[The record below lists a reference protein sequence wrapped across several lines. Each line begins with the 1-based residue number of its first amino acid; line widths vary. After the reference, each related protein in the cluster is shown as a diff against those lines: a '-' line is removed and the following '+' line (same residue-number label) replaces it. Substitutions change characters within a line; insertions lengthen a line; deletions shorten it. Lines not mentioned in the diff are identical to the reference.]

1 MIENY
6 CKPLKMSFQSASS
19 PFRYPTVRSP
29 MEQQY
34 ISPSLLRTDIASAL
48 SPRTPQLST
57 SSVTM
62 QDRVINTVVELSEM
76 DRFNNTA
83 NYYADIVY
91 EHILRYGDS
100 ELVWKD
106 VMNLTFMMQDLI
118 MSKVIFTFAIRGE
131 FLKILVPLAFYDRL
145 GTEEAKR
152 KKDKHIRQ
160 LLHMFKHMERSDF
173 IEMIHNRFKGYD
185 LL

>member
-1 MIENY
+1 MVENC
-6 CKPLKMSFQSASS
+6 CKPIKMSFQSASS

-29 MEQQY
+29 METQFSSQ
-34 ISPSLLRTDIASAL
+34 SLLRTDIASSL
-48 SPRTPQLST
+48 SPRTPSYP
-57 SSVTM
+57 TM
-62 QDRVINTVVELSEM
+62 QDRVINTVIELSEM
-76 DRFNNTA
+76 DRINNTA
-83 NYYADIVY
+83 NVY
-91 EHILRYGDS
+91 LDMVHEHILRYGDS
-100 ELVWKD
+100 DLVWKD
-106 VMNLTFMMQDLI
+106 VMNLPFPMQDLV

-160 LLHMFKHMERSDF
+160 LLHLFKHMERSDF
-173 IEMIHNRFKGYD
+173 VTMIHDRFKGYD

>member
-1 MIENY
+1 
-6 CKPLKMSFQSASS
+6 MSFQSASS

-29 MEQQY
+29 MEAQY
-34 ISPSLLRTDIASAL
+34 SSPSLMRTDIASVL
-48 SPRTPQLST
+48 SPRTPQLT
-57 SSVTM
+57 LTTNNVTM
-62 QDRVINTVVELSEM
+62 QDRVVNTIVELSEM
-76 DRFNNTA
+76 DRMNNTA
-83 NYYADIVY
+83 NYYADIVH

-100 ELVWKD
+100 DLVWRD
-106 VMNLTFMMQDLI
+106 VMTLPFPMQDLI

-131 FLKILVPLAFYDRL
+131 FLKILVPLAFYDRI
-145 GTEEAKR
+145 GSEEAKR

-173 IEMIHNRFKGYD
+173 VNMIHERFKGYE

>member
-1 MIENY
+1 MVENC
-6 CKPLKMSFQSASS
+6 CKPLKMSFQSSSS
-19 PFRYPTVRSP
+19 PFRYPSVRSP
-29 MEQQY
+29 LDAQFT
-34 ISPSLLRTDIASAL
+34 SPSLMRTDIASAL
-48 SPRTPQLST
+48 SPRTPSYP
-57 SSVTM
+57 TM
-62 QDRVINTVVELSEM
+62 QDRVVNTIVELTEM
-76 DRFNNTA
+76 DRMNNTA
-83 NYYADIVY
+83 NYYMDIVY

-106 VMNLTFMMQDLI
+106 VMNLPFLMQDLI

-145 GTEEAKR
+145 GTEEARK

-160 LLHMFKHMERSDF
+160 LIHMFNHMERSDF
-173 IEMIHNRFKGYD
+173 VKMIHDRFKGYD